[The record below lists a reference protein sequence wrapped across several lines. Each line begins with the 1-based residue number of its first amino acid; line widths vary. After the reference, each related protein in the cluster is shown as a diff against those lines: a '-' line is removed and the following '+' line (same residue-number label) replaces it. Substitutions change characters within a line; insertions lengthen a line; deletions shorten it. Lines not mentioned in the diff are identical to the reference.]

1 MLNQL
6 IEQLQTNVWFFY
18 TVIIFLGLTVG
29 SFLNVI
35 IYRLPV
41 MLDREWTQQCH
52 DYLQHDATDTETRAE
67 KFNLSYPP
75 STCPQCQHKIRAWEN
90 IPVISYI
97 MLGGKCSHCKTPIS
111 IQYPLVET
119 VTAILSV
126 FVAWHFGAT
135 AQTMAALIL
144 TWSLVALTM
153 IDAQKQ
159 ILPDNITQ
167 PLLWLG
173 IIVNIPKLFTSIES
187 SVTGAIAGY
196 LILWFIY
203 HLFRILTGKEGM
215 GYGDFKLL
223 AALGAWMGWEMLPLI
238 IVLSSVVGAI
248 IGIAMI
254 VFRKHDKGVPIP
266 FGPYLAIAGWIAFLW
281 GPQITRAWLG

>member
-173 IIVNIPKLFTSIES
+173 IIVNIPELFTSIES
-187 SVTGAIAGY
+187 SVIGAIAGY

-223 AALGAWMGWEMLPLI
+223 AVLGAWMGWEMLPLI

>member
-97 MLGGKCSHCKTPIS
+97 MLGGKCSHCKTSIS

-173 IIVNIPKLFTSIES
+173 IIVNIPELFTSIES

>member
-97 MLGGKCSHCKTPIS
+97 MLGGKCSHCKTSIS

-173 IIVNIPKLFTSIES
+173 IIVNIPELFTSIES
-187 SVTGAIAGY
+187 SVIGAIAGY